1 MPTFFIRIFR
11 NRTGIDHIHVGQV
24 VKNLL
29 SNNVEISSHNH
40 GFAVTADS
48 DLQGGEVTHINL
60 NDGTVEGLKHR
71 TLPIFAVQY
80 HPEAAPGPP
89 DAVPMFD
96 QFVTAL
102 KLRRVSGEPTA

>member
-1 MPTFFIRIFR
+1 MLITS
-11 NRTGIDHIHVGQV
+11 Q
-24 VKNLL
+24 
-29 SNNVEISSHNH
+29 NH
-40 GFAVTADS
+40 GFAVAGNEEGVEGAP
-48 DLQGGEVTHINL
+48 DLAVTHINL

-80 HPEAAPGPP
+80 HPEAAPGPH